1 MCGRLS
7 FLYWSNSHSSF
18 LDVNLRLKRLQ
29 VRSDFFKVSFDAS
42 QDSTAVDLCA
52 SFLDASEIL
61 IGEISLQDECRTE
74 RSCNRQPD

>member
-18 LDVNLRLKRLQ
+18 LDVNLCLKRLQ
-29 VRSDFFKVSFDAS
+29 VRSDFFKVSFD
-42 QDSTAVDLCA
+42 A

-61 IGEISLQDECRTE
+61 IGEISLQDEGRTE